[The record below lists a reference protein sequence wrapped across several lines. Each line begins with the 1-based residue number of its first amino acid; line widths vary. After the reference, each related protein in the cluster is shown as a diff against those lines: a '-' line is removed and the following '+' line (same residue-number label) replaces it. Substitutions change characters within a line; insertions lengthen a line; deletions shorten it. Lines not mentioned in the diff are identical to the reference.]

1 MTTRRIRRLT
11 TLLAV
16 VGLSTLAACS
26 GSGNRPLHAMRADGD
41 RGFDVGDY
49 ATAADHYQQYV
60 DVKPSDA
67 DIRYKLGRSYLELGR
82 YADARQNLQVAY
94 DLKPDTEEYIDAY
107 AESLMRS
114 GEKEQLFAFLTKV
127 VNERGKASDYL
138 RQGEYGMQIG
148 NADDAVAALLTA
160 AKLDGGVNARF
171 QIALAKFYQQVGDN
185 AKETERLRM
194 AYFLAPNNAHVRER
208 AAALGQ
214 VLGPTFALR
223 PLETQYGPSAAD
235 TGQPSGTKR

>member
-1 MTTRRIRRLT
+1 MTTRSLRNAAAIFAACSLA
-11 TLLAV
+11 TLV
-16 VGLSTLAACS
+16 ACS

-41 RGFDVGDY
+41 RGFDVGNF
-49 ATAADHYQQYV
+49 AVAADHYQQYA

-67 DIRYKLGRSYLELGR
+67 DIRYKLGRSYLELGK
-82 YADARQNLQVAY
+82 YAEARQNLQVAY
-94 DLKPDTEEYIDAY
+94 DLKPDNEEYIDGY

-127 VNERGKASDYL
+127 VNERGVASDYL

-148 NADDAVAALLTA
+148 NADDAAAALLTA

-185 AKETERLRM
+185 QREIERLRM
-194 AYFLAPNNAHVRER
+194 AYFLTPNNAHVRER

-214 VLGPTFALR
+214 VLGPTFALT